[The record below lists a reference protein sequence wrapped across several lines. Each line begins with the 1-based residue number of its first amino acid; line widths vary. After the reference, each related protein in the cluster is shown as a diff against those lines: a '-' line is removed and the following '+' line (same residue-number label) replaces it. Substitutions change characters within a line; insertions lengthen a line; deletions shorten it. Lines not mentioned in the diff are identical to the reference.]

1 MSSDD
6 EYLVHISELSADVEK
21 EDIIEYFKQNGI
33 DSVNIS
39 VLKA

>member
-6 EYLVHISELSADVEK
+6 AYLVHISELSADVEK
-21 EDIIEYFKQNGI
+21 EDITEFFKQNGI
-33 DSVNIS
+33 DNVVIT